1 MTALL
6 EYDNVHT
13 NMSSMM
19 RTEQQVTSTSV
30 LVGVTTRGHEE

>member
-19 RTEQQVTSTSV
+19 HAEQQVTSTSV
-30 LVGVTTRGHEE
+30 LVGMTTKGHE